1 MSEAEDSGNTRSR
14 KKDRFLW
21 LFKKRRPIAE
31 STEGEGQEP
40 GPAVVN
46 SQSVVGPILSTS
58 SGLQHFA
65 SDVPLMVVSKSRL
78 HKDKADI
85 FSKSNPNSRLSSGSL
100 IPSNT
105 LCASVETPQPLV
117 LATQPGAAQHATC
130 MNNPP
135 GLITNSRN
143 FVVSG
148 GNFIVSHPLT
158 QVAHDDGVLD
168 TD

>member
-1 MSEAEDSGNTRSR
+1 MSAEDSGNTRPR
-14 KKDRFLW
+14 
-21 LFKKRRPIAE
+21 KKRRQIAE
-31 STEGEGQEP
+31 TTEGEGQEP

-65 SDVPLMVVSKSRL
+65 SDVPLMVVRKSQL
-78 HKDKADI
+78 HKDKADLDI
-85 FSKSNPNSRLSSGSL
+85 FSKSNPNSQLSSVSL

-105 LCASVETPQPLV
+105 LCTSPETSQPLV

-130 MNNPP
+130 MNNPS
-135 GLITNSRN
+135 GLITNSRD
-143 FVVSG
+143 FVISG
-148 GNFIVSHPLT
+148 GSFNVSHLST
-158 QVAHDDGVLD
+158 QVAHGDGVLD